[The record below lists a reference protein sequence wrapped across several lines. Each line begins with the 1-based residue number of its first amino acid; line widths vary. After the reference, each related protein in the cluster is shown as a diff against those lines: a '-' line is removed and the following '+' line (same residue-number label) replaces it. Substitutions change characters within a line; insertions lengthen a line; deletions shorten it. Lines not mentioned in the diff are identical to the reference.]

1 MWNCIY
7 FDKLPTSISNFSL
20 THINNTLMICL
31 GNTKTKVFYR
41 CSLLRAGFFYGSLF
55 WCNKWNM
62 ANIKMCTKKTK
73 GAWMLTVFSS
83 NFVDIYIL
91 NVLTIE
97 MEVARDES
105 YFVCTQSLVTRVRDF
120 HVHTYQPGRY
130 TACFCWRTRIRT
142 VHIFEASPSQTRNE
156 PWSCNQVNRT

>member
-7 FDKLPTSISNFSL
+7 FDKLPTSISNYSL

-41 CSLLRAGFFYGSLF
+41 CSLLRAGFFMDLYFDAINGIWRILKCARKKPREHECWLCSRQTSLIF
-55 WCNKWNM
+55 Y
-62 ANIKMCTKKTK
+62 
-73 GAWMLTVFSS
+73 F
-83 NFVDIYIL
+83 F

-97 MEVARDES
+97 IEVARDES

-120 HVHTYQPGRY
+120 HVHTYQPY
-130 TACFCWRTRIRT
+130 CYIACFCWRTRIRT
-142 VHIFEASPSQTRNE
+142 TYFQGQPESNTKWTLKLQSG
-156 PWSCNQVNRT
+156 